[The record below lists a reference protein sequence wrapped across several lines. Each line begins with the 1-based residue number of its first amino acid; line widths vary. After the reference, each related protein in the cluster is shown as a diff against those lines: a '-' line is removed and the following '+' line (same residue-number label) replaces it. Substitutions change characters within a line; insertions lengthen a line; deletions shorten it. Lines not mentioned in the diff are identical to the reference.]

1 MYDKF
6 RESNCYHTAGGAGMM
21 FFYVFYDVPKRYRWD
36 AKYLLSATH
45 LWGGGQQRGDMSSPD
60 LEQ

>member
-1 MYDKF
+1 
-6 RESNCYHTAGGAGMM
+6 M

-60 LEQ
+60 LE